1 MSSLSTSKWTK
12 YRVLRKSEELRVYL
26 PETEWLKE
34 STFWRM
40 LNKYEQ
46 VIIKPTGSY
55 GGHGVIRF
63 KKLNATEYELQDGAK
78 KKRFHDQ
85 EQVNDFLKKKT
96 GKNYIVQQRIP
107 LATVNGRPFDLRVM
121 VQRHPHSKWQV
132 TGKLAKVA
140 GRGFIV
146 TNIRM
151 SSGKVVSVEHALRH
165 SQLKSMRSGDLLAQL
180 DKVALKSAAKLGPS
194 YRWVK
199 TMGIDMAF
207 DKEGHVWII
216 EVNYAP
222 MLELF
227 LKLKDKSI
235 FRKIKSFHKK

>member
-1 MSSLSTSKWTK
+1 MSNLSTSKWMK
-12 YRVLRKSEELRVYL
+12 YKVLRKSEELRRYL
-26 PETEWLKE
+26 PETAWLKE
-34 STFWRM
+34 STFWHM
-40 LNKYEQ
+40 MNKYGQ

-63 KKLNATEYELQDGAK
+63 KKTDASNYKLQDGAK
-78 KKRFHDQ
+78 KKLFRNQ
-85 EQVNDFLKKKT
+85 AEVNTYLKRKT
-96 GKNYIVQQRIP
+96 GKNHIVQQRIH

-121 VQRHPHSKWQV
+121 VQRRSSSQWQV

-140 GRGFIV
+140 GAGFIV

-151 SSGKVVSVEHALRH
+151 SGGKVVSVKHAIKQ
-165 SQLKSMRSGDLLAQL
+165 SQLKSMSARDLLAKL
-180 DKVALKSAAKLGPS
+180 DKVALKSAHQLGPS

-235 FRKIKSFHKK
+235 FRRIKSFHKK

>member
-1 MSSLSTSKWTK
+1 MN
-12 YRVLRKSEELRVYL
+12 L

-63 KKLNATEYELQDGAK
+63 KKLNTSEYELQDGAK
-78 KKRFHDQ
+78 KKRFTDQ
-85 EQVNDFLKKKT
+85 DQVNTFLKKKT

-140 GRGFIV
+140 GAGFIV

-151 SSGKVVSVEHALRH
+151 SSGKVVSVEHALKH
-165 SQLKSMRSGDLLAQL
+165 SQLKSMRSGDLLAKL

-235 FRKIKSFHKK
+235 FRRIKTFHKK